1 MTRKEIRK
9 WAQQLAELETI
20 HQNSSS
26 QEEKLNAEKRIME
39 ITSQIMS
46 DPKNF
51 EAMCDID
58 ELVQTLLN
66 KEK

>member
-1 MTRKEIRK
+1 
-9 WAQQLAELETI
+9 
-20 HQNSSS
+20 
-26 QEEKLNAEKRIME
+26 ME

>member
-1 MTRKEIRK
+1 MTRKETRK
-9 WAQQLAELETI
+9 WAQRLAELEQI